1 MQIILVAIVDSL
13 TLLPL
18 RVKRRIFE
26 RSNLSFLHD
35 FLRLIGLQ
43 SVPSELS
50 AYKLMS
56 ICLGT

>member
-13 TLLPL
+13 TLLPF
-18 RVKRRIFE
+18 RVKRRIFD

-35 FLRLIGLQ
+35 FPHLIGLH

-50 AYKLMS
+50 ADKLMS
-56 ICLGT
+56 MCLGY